1 MKLNDI
7 CPYGISCSCEACSY
21 YQGMMCSYQAEEGKR
36 QNKLM
41 QETGF
46 KHGDICLYSFNDCD
60 NDTALIVRIKKLL
73 SEKAAAVEIMSVLI
87 DDSGNGLY
95 KYLKHK
101 GYDTNVS
108 LCYLKKLDPEHQK

>member
-1 MKLNDI
+1 MTDI
-7 CPYGISCSCEACSY
+7 CPHGISASCAVCEYCQGTACAY
-21 YQGMMCSYQAEEGKR
+21 LADEGKR
-36 QNKLM
+36 QNSLM
-41 QETGF
+41 QQTGF
-46 KHGDICLYSFNDCD
+46 KHGDVCLYSFDDCD